1 VTNHSLFEAYKI
13 RELLRTINVRA
24 LFIYVNLEGV
34 HNTANLKEDNSVNIV
49 VWNEYR
55 HEKSNE
61 VVAAIYPEGIHAV
74 IAQAGSVKG

>member
-1 VTNHSLFEAYKI
+1 VTNHSLLEAYKN
-13 RELLRTINVRA
+13 RELLRTIRLRA
-24 LFIYVNLEGV
+24 LFIYVDLENV
-34 HNTANLKEDNSVNIV
+34 HNTAHLKEDNSVNIV

-74 IAQAGSVKG
+74 IRS